1 MEDPNLNPG
10 STAALLRWTT
20 KQTFTHVLGRER
32 ESFVHKISELLQ
44 KQVNIE

>member
-10 STAALLRWTT
+10 STAALLRWTA
-20 KQTFTHVLGRER
+20 KQTFTHVLGR